1 MFFQSTFKTV
11 LRNVKQYN
19 VNRVLRQTLFHPSWS
34 ASSKSLV
41 HARSGSSISKLALIV
56 GASGAFALQAH
67 SKILNEA
74 VNLGTIDTSKLQSN
88 IKAVDPTAPQPA
100 VVNSRL
106 NGNLKYR
113 QLCYGSLIGLFTG
126 VVVGKLSSVLGFIT
140 LSTVLLLQFLQSR
153 GIIHIPWTTIVRVG
167 SDRVDLRNLFFED
180 PSFKISFALSFIIA
194 AFNI

>member
-1 MFFQSTFKTV
+1 MFLQSSFKTV

-19 VNRVLRQTLFHPSWS
+19 VSQVLRQTLFHQ
-34 ASSKSLV
+34 SSSV
-41 HARSGSSISKLALIV
+41 SSRSVVYSRSGSSISKLALVV

-88 IKAVDPTAPQPA
+88 IKSVDPTASQPT

-126 VVVGKLSSVLGFIT
+126 VVVGKLSTVLGFIT
-140 LSTVLLLQFLQSR
+140 LSTVLLLQVSSTVITDAGKFVNHHTYQDILTLL
-153 GIIHIPWTTIVRVG
+153 P
-167 SDRVDLRNLFFED
+167 
-180 PSFKISFALSFIIA
+180 
-194 AFNI
+194 